1 MSSHPAHTSPTDA
14 DYIRQQLSIAGLSQ
28 RGAARELGIDERTM
42 RHYCSGNQ
50 PVPPVVSLALRH
62 LAAIRLNDQCLH
74 MIDDGKMTAR
84 DGIATVDRLVE
95 ANARLR
101 AANKM
106 LMRMLTEN
114 RPAEQKALLDWFHAR
129 EPTGD
134 QLRGFAAALAK
145 TNACPRCWLEP
156 FVDEQTQRT
165 RNRDQPTAL
174 APDGSK
180 LICPVCRE
188 QYAVD
193 RL

>member
-1 MSSHPAHTSPTDA
+1 MSSHPAHTLPTDA
-14 DYIRQQLSIAGLSQ
+14 DHIRQQLSIAGLSQ
-28 RGAARELGIDERTM
+28 RAAARELGIDERTM
-42 RHYCSGNQ
+42 RHYCAGNQ

-74 MIDDGKMTAR
+74 MIDGRKMTAS
-84 DGIATVDRLVE
+84 DGTATVDRLVE
-95 ANARLR
+95 ANEKLR
-101 AANKM
+101 TANKM

-134 QLRGFAAALAK
+134 QLRGFAANLEK

-174 APDGSK
+174 ISDGSK
-180 LICPVCRE
+180 LICPVCHE

>member
-1 MSSHPAHTSPTDA
+1 MSTHSAHTSPTDA
-14 DYIRQQLSIAGLSQ
+14 DHIRQQLGIAGLSQ

-50 PVPPVVSLALRH
+50 LVPPVVSLALRQ
-62 LAAIRLNDQCLH
+62 LAAIRLNDQSLH
-74 MIDDGKMTAR
+74 MIDDGKMVAS
-84 DGIATVDRLVE
+84 DGMTTVDRLVE

-114 RPAEQKALLDWFHAR
+114 RPAGQKALLDWFHAR
-129 EPTGD
+129 EPTAD

-156 FVDEQTQRT
+156 FVDEQSGQT
-165 RNRDQPTAL
+165 RDREQPTAL

-188 QYAVD
+188 QYGVH